1 MGSGGN
7 VTLKFANLIKQLWSG
22 KDSKVYPLE
31 FIKTLGTYASH
42 VIEICLIYIA
52 C

>member
-22 KDSKVYPLE
+22 KYSKVYPLE